1 MSWAAPDSDGGSS
14 ITNYVVTPYVGTN
27 AQAPTT
33 VANVTEAVVRGLTN
47 GTTYTFTVRA
57 RNAVGD
63 SAESASS
70 NPVTPGRGRRP

>member
-1 MSWAAPDSDGGSS
+1 
-14 ITNYVVTPYVGTN
+14 VTPYVGTN

-33 VANVTEAVVRGLTN
+33 VGNDTEAVLRGLTN

-63 SAESASS
+63 GPESAAS
-70 NPVTPGRGRRP
+70 NSVTPQRGRRP

>member
-1 MSWAAPDSDGGSS
+1 VAPASDGRSP
-14 ITNYVVTPYVGTN
+14 ITNYVVTPYVGAT

-33 VANVTEAVVRGLTN
+33 VGNVTEAVIRRLRN

-63 SAESASS
+63 GPESADS
-70 NPVTPGRGRRP
+70 NPVTPQRGRRP